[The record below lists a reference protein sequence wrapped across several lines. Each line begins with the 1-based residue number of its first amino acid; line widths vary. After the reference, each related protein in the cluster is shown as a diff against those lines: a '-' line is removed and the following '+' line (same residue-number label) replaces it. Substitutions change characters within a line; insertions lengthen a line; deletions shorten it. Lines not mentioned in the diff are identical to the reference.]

1 MISII
6 CPIIWK
12 WQIYRLSIIFFNKFS
27 PKSDFATKRHKIA
40 FKRRKMALKFHKI
53 ALKMHNMVLK
63 RHRIKLERHRKTLK
77 RHWLHQKSSSTSFAQ
92 ILSNTNPVE
101 LESEPLFHNILFN
114 GEAAAYIFVWHV
126 HKLCFSQ
133 QILYLAPSHCLC
145 VGFAAPKV
153 SGNKQLFCWS
163 SWSFL
168 VFRAMLSIM
177 FIG

>member
-1 MISII
+1 MADISAFDN
-6 CPIIWK
+6 
-12 WQIYRLSIIFFNKFS
+12 FFDKFS
-27 PKSDFATKRHKIA
+27 PKSGFTTKRHKIVL
-40 FKRRKMALKFHKI
+40 KRRKMALKVHKI
-53 ALKMHNMVLK
+53 ALKMHKMVLK
-63 RHRIKLERHRKTLK
+63 RHRIKSERHRKTLK

-92 ILSNTNPVE
+92 FVYTNPVE

-153 SGNKQLFCWS
+153 FGNKQLFCWS
-163 SWSFL
+163 LWS
-168 VFRAMLSIM
+168 LSC
-177 FIG
+177 F